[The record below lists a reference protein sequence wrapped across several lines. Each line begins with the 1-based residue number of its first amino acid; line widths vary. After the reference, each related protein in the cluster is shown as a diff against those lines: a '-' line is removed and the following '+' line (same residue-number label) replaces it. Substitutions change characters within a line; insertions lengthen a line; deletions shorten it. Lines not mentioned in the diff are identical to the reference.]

1 MQLLELLYER
11 EFKNLSII
19 PRKLSIV
26 EDDKL
31 IICGARGSGKS
42 YLIYDY
48 LQFESFGS
56 YLYIDF
62 SDFRVEGITKQ
73 DLEKF
78 CDEKK
83 ITTLV
88 LENFDFSFTPP
99 TVLKTIITTTSYK
112 ELDGFVTKVLYPLDF
127 EEFISFDKKFVNEQI
142 TFNYF
147 STRGTYPYVVTSKKE
162 DFEKNFQQMLK
173 ALYQDSFEFQLLKI
187 LSLKQGSLITLLG
200 LFNELKQS
208 FKLSKDRFYAMIKKF
223 QDEYTIF
230 LVPKY
235 EKKSHSKKLYM
246 IDFAI
251 RGVVSF
257 DKDFKK
263 RFENIVFLELLKRG
277 EEIYY
282 SDRVDFVIP
291 QKKLAI
297 TSMLFLPE
305 GLLENKIDILLPSI
319 KELGLK
325 KLQVITLDPEFKYE
339 KDGIECEVLPFWSFA
354 LGG

>member
-11 EFKNLSII
+11 EFKNLSIV
-19 PRKLSIV
+19 PRKLSIS

-62 SDFRVEGITKQ
+62 SDFRVEGIVKE

-99 TVLKTIITTTSYK
+99 QVLKTIITTTAYHDK
-112 ELDGFVTKVLYPLDF
+112 DGFVTKTLYPLDF
-127 EEFISFDKKFVNEQI
+127 EEFISFDKKFVSEQVA
-142 TFNYF
+142 FNYF
-147 STRGTYPYVVTSKKE
+147 STRGTYPFVVTSKRE
-162 DFEKNFQQMLK
+162 DFEKNFQQMLRAFYHDK
-173 ALYQDSFEFQLLKI
+173 TEFEILKN
-187 LSLKQGSLITLLG
+187 LSLKQGSLVTLLG
-200 LFNELKQS
+200 LFNELKS
-208 FKLSKDRFYAMIKKF
+208 SLKLSKDRFYAIIKKF
-223 QDEYTIF
+223 QDENTLF
-230 LVPKY
+230 LIEKY
-235 EKKSHSKKLYM
+235 EKKSHKKKLFM

-251 RGVVSF
+251 RGVVSYE
-257 DKDFKK
+257 KDFIK

-277 EEIYY
+277 EEVYY
-282 SDRVDFVIP
+282 GERVDFILP
-291 QKKLAI
+291 EKKVAVS
-297 TSMLFLPE
+297 SMLFLPE
-305 GLLENKIDILLPSI
+305 GLLRNKIEMLIPTI

-325 KLQVITLDPEFKYE
+325 KLQILTLEPEFSFE
-339 KDGIECEVLPFWSFA
+339 KDGVECEAMTFWSFA
-354 LGG
+354 LGS